1 MAAST
6 SSSSPCVGR
15 AERQARRGALLAGL
29 ASMVWPAFVP
39 RARASV
45 EAGHGAPACVAR
57 ALPGARLSGSAELRW
72 WGLDIYRAWLWVGP
86 HGLDTSRLGAQA
98 FALELRYARS
108 LRGRDI
114 ADKSA
119 ELIARLGLGSPAQ
132 RRAWH
137 ASMRAMF
144 PDVHAGD
151 TLVGLYRPQPQGG
164 GRSRFVFDG
173 RVVGDIEGQDFA
185 QAFFSIWLSPR
196 TSEPALRQALLAGV
210 EQAR

>member
-1 MAAST
+1 
-6 SSSSPCVGR
+6 
-15 AERQARRGALLAGL
+15 
-29 ASMVWPAFVP
+29 MVWPGFVP
-39 RARASV
+39 RARASA
-45 EAGHGAPACVAR
+45 EASRRAPACVVR

-86 HGLDTSRLGAQA
+86 SGLDTNRLGAQA

-119 ELIARLGLGSPAQ
+119 ELIERLGLGSAEQ

-137 ASMRAMF
+137 ASMRDMF

-151 TLVGLYRPQPQGG
+151 TLVGLYVPDARGG
-164 GRSRFVFDG
+164 ARTRFVFDG
-173 RVVGDIEGQDFA
+173 RDIGDIEGRDFA

>member
-6 SSSSPCVGR
+6 SSSSRCVGR
-15 AERQARRGALLAGL
+15 AERQARRGALLAGVACL
-29 ASMVWPAFVP
+29 GWAGFVP
-39 RARASV
+39 RARASDK
-45 EAGHGAPACVAR
+45 AGHRAPACVER
-57 ALPGARLSGSAELRW
+57 ALGQARLSGSAELRW

-86 HGLDTSRLGAQA
+86 SGLDTTRLGAQA

-108 LRGRDI
+108 LRGADI

-151 TLVGLYRPQPQGG
+151 TLVGLYRPDARGG
-164 GRSRFVFDG
+164 ARTRFVFDG
-173 RVVGDIEGQDFA
+173 RSIGDIDGREFA

-196 TSEPALRQALLAGV
+196 TSQPALRQALLAGV